1 MAVALD
7 LHLSKTSLQTSAS
20 ALRRIGLHVAAAV
33 LGGLAI
39 LALYTSLALAAA
51 PSAGGDVGANPFIP
65 HTPDGMEIAFIDP
78 PVTIENCR
86 ETGVWPACLYGLN
99 ERHLGRAAIAPNTGP
114 SPAAIATNADNRPI
128 TMALLILAALSA
140 LALALV
146 FFRHLKT
153 TVHPRAGRRT
163 L

>member
-1 MAVALD
+1 MC
-7 LHLSKTSLQTSAS
+7 S
-20 ALRRIGLHVAAAV
+20 G
-33 LGGLAI
+33 
-39 LALYTSLALAAA
+39 
-51 PSAGGDVGANPFIP
+51 
-65 HTPDGMEIAFIDP
+65 
-78 PVTIENCR
+78 C
-86 ETGVWPACLYGLN
+86 LN